1 MFCQDVFILET
12 GMGIYVWQGKNA
24 TRNEKA
30 QALKDA
36 QVIRC
41 MHSYNNKIKDI
52 NNR

>member
-1 MFCQDVFILET
+1 
-12 GMGIYVWQGKNA
+12 MGIYVWQGRNA

-30 QALKDA
+30 KALKDA

-41 MHSYNNKIKDI
+41 MHRNNNKIKNNIII